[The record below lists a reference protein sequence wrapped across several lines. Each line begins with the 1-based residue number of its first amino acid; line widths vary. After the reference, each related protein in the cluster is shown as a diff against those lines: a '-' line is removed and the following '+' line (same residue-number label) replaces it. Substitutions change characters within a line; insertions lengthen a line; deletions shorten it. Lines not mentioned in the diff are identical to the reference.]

1 MSKTTKRLEALT
13 ADLTQAADQASVSQL
28 VPDATPPSS
37 PDMTIPATDP
47 STVMANNLAEVET
60 RFPPALPGQNSP
72 KTGPGQ
78 MLAFRGQMMAAE
90 GELARLR
97 ERLAHY
103 DGSIPARRLDPTTV
117 RPSRWAN
124 RHEAS
129 YTSASFAG
137 LKADIELAGGN
148 VQPIL
153 VRPVEGESGAYEI
166 VFGHRRHRACLELG
180 VPVLAVVWTEAL
192 TDAELF
198 AAMDRENRERADL
211 SPYEQGMM
219 YRRAL
224 DEGLYPSQRRLA
236 EALGV
241 SHTWVR
247 KALLVAELPQ
257 PVLECFRSPIE
268 IQYRHAEQIGAALET
283 DKRGVLRRAERLRA
297 QNLAVGSVVAQL
309 IEGRAPQRDAAAEIR
324 LDDQLIGTWI
334 RERNGGLNIRLKPQA
349 VPDDRIEALTDAIVR
364 ALRAS

>member
-13 ADLTQAADQASVSQL
+13 ADLTQL
-28 VPDATPPSS
+28 GEPG
-37 PDMTIPATDP
+37 IPAQERADAP
-47 STVMANNLAEVET
+47 STAEVAGPAELRAAPAPTNEERVET
-60 RFPPALPGQNSP
+60 RFPPALPGQNTP

-78 MLAFRGQMMAAE
+78 MLAFRGQIMAAE

-103 DGSIPARRLDPTTV
+103 DGSIPARRLDPKTV

-129 YTSASFAG
+129 YSNASFAG

-153 VRPVEGESGAYEI
+153 VRPIEGETDAFEI
-166 VFGHRRHRACLELG
+166 VFGHRRHRACLELDL
-180 VPVLAVVWTEAL
+180 PVLAVVWTEAL

-224 DEGLYPSQRRLA
+224 EEGLYPSQRRLA

-247 KALLVAELPQ
+247 KALVVAELPQ

-268 IQYRHAEQIGAALET
+268 IQYRHAEQIAAALET
-283 DKRGVLRRAERLRA
+283 DKRVVLRRAERLRA
-297 QNLAVGSVVAQL
+297 QNHVPGSVVAQL
-309 IEGRAPQRDAAAEIR
+309 VDGRTPQRDLANEIR
-324 LDDQLIGTWI
+324 LDEQVVGTWT
-334 RERNGGLNIRLKPQA
+334 RERSGGLNIRLKPQT
-349 VPDDRIEALTDAIVR
+349 VPDERIAALTDAIVR
-364 ALRAS
+364 ALRSE